1 MIIHHP
7 ISYPKY
13 QCFSISM
20 ALLVIFLVGCE
31 QQEKFEHSLAANED
45 VAQYM
50 ENFEGRGD
58 LTDPDSRP
66 TDPEKSIQAFRLPE
80 DLKLELVLSEP
91 DIVQPIHMSFDQQGR
106 LWVVQYQ
113 QYPYPEGLKITS
125 IDNHTRVKF
134 DRVPEAPPAGA
145 KGADVISVFEDK
157 EGDGTFSH
165 AFDAIE
171 GLNIASS
178 VALGRDRIWVLN
190 PPYLLAY
197 PDPDGDGKPDAEPEV
212 HLEGFGLEDTHAIAN
227 SLQWGPDGWLYGVQ
241 GSTTTANIKSENS
254 DPVSFQGQAI
264 WRYQPENKTFELF
277 AEGGGNNPF
286 YLEFDRKGRI
296 FSGSNGYGRGPYYKQ
311 GGYYVKSWGK
321 HGALTNPYAFG
332 HLPNMP
338 LDGEKK
344 RFTHAVMIYE
354 ADLLPAAYQNK
365 MMALNPLQNYV
376 QLTAF
381 QPTGS
386 SFSTQDEKMLVETTD
401 QWFRPVDIK
410 TGPDGAVY
418 LADWYDSR
426 LSHVD
431 PRDTWHKSSGRI
443 YRILPKDA
451 SPTKESF
458 DLARADLE
466 ELTELLKHTNKW
478 FRQQALRQFADRKDP
493 AALPALHSLFE
504 SENPQHA
511 LEALWAIHLSQG
523 FDEAF
528 IIKALNH
535 KDPTVRMWTYRLAGD
550 ENAVSS
556 PVLEA
561 MIETTE
567 HEEDAEVSGQIAST
581 AKRLP
586 TEQAL
591 PLLKALLLSNPDA
604 EDPDIPLLVWWGLES
619 KVAGDLPLV
628 LDFWEDPQ
636 IWESPIS
643 KTHLAG
649 RMMQR
654 LIRAD
659 QYDAATELLSLSP
672 DESFDQV
679 LVAGFYEGLV
689 GRDLINLPKP
699 LLDKVSEKE
708 KDTQPFELAL
718 RSGDFT
724 NLDKAIELIGDT
736 EQPLNA
742 RLNMVHL
749 LGELQPAAALPALID
764 LIGSGA
770 SPGSLKQAAIHA
782 LKKFDNLEIGKTMAS
797 IYPGIR
803 ADAYVR
809 EEAIR
814 LFSSRPEWAKAFF
827 EEIIETKVIHK
838 EDVPYSLA
846 RHFYLLEDDAVR
858 QKTKQIWP
866 ETQLMTS
873 DEKNEAISKY
883 KSIVKSGEGNAI
895 SGKQVFAQN
904 CGSCHRMDG
913 GGGTIGPDLT
923 GYDRSDLDYWLLH
936 AVDPNAA
943 IREGYETMEVRTK
956 DGRTIWG
963 KLEKDEGETKYLV
976 PPLGG
981 KGEFLSGNDIQSME
995 IQQVSVMPERL
1006 LETLNEQQIRD
1017 LFAFILK

>member
-1 MIIHHP
+1 MIIP
-7 ISYPKY
+7 IPFSDPKY
-13 QCFSISM
+13 KCFSTPLALMVILLM
-20 ALLVIFLVGCE
+20 ACE

-66 TDPEKSIQAFRLPE
+66 TDPEKSIQAFQLPD
-80 DLKLELVLSEP
+80 DLKIELVLSEP
-91 DIVQPIHMSFDQQGR
+91 DIVQPIHMSFDQRGR
-106 LWVVQYQ
+106 LWVVQYH

-134 DRVPEAPPAGA
+134 DRVPKAPPEGT

-197 PDPDGDGKPDAEPEV
+197 PDLDGDGKPDAAPEI

-241 GSTTTANIKSENS
+241 GSTTTANIRAENS
-254 DPVSFQGQAI
+254 NPVSFQGQAI
-264 WRYQPENKTFELF
+264 WRYHPENKTFELF

-354 ADLLPAAYQNK
+354 GNLLPAAYQHK
-365 MMALNPLQNYV
+365 MMALNPLHHYV
-376 QLTAF
+376 QLSTF
-381 QPTGS
+381 QPSGS
-386 SFSTQDEKMLVETTD
+386 SFTTQDEKLLVETTD
-401 QWFRPVDIK
+401 KWFRPVDIK

-443 YRILPKDA
+443 YRILPKGT
-451 SPTKESF
+451 PFRKEAF
-458 DLARADLE
+458 DLARADLA
-466 ELTELLKHTNKW
+466 ELTELLTHPNKW
-478 FRQQALRQFADRKDP
+478 FRQQALRQFADRKDS

-523 FDEAF
+523 FDDPF
-528 IIKALNH
+528 IIQALNH
-535 KDPTVRMWTYRLAGD
+535 NDPIVRMWTYRLAGD
-550 ENAVSS
+550 KQAVSTV
-556 PVLEA
+556 VLQE
-561 MIETTE
+561 MIAKARQ
-567 HEEDAEVSGQIAST
+567 EEDAEVSGQIAST

-586 TEQAL
+586 AEQAL
-591 PLLKALLLSNPDA
+591 PLLKALIQSNPDV
-604 EDPDIPLLVWWGLES
+604 EDPDIPLLTWWALES
-619 KVAGDLPLV
+619 KVTGDLPLV
-628 LDFWEDPQ
+628 LDFWKEPQ

-659 QYDAATELLSLSP
+659 QYDAATQLLSLSP

-689 GRDLINLPKP
+689 GRDLVNLPKP
-699 LLDKVSEKE
+699 LLDKISEKE

-724 NLDKAIELIGDT
+724 NLDKAIELIADS
-736 EQPLNA
+736 EQALNA
-742 RLNMVHL
+742 RLDMVHL
-749 LGELQPAAALPALID
+749 LGELQPAAALPVLVNLIE
-764 LIGSGA
+764 SGA
-770 SPGSLKQAAIHA
+770 SPGSLKQASIHA
-782 LKKFDNLEIGKTMAS
+782 LKRFDSPEIGKTMAA

-814 LFSSRPEWAKAFF
+814 LFSSRPGWARAFF
-827 EEIIETKVIHK
+827 EEIIETNVIHK

-846 RHFYLLEDDAVR
+846 RNFHLLEDEAVR
-858 QKTKQIWP
+858 QKAVQIWP
-866 ETQLMTS
+866 ETKLMTS
-873 DEKNEAISKY
+873 EEKNKAMSNYKAIL
-883 KSIVKSGEGNAI
+883 KSGQGDAI

-904 CGSCHRMDG
+904 CGSCHRMDEG
-913 GGGTIGPDLT
+913 GGAIGPDLT
-923 GYDRSDLDYWLLH
+923 GYNRSDLDYWLLH
-936 AVDPNAA
+936 TVDPNAA
-943 IREGYETMEVRTK
+943 IREGYETMEVKTK

-963 KLEKDEGETKYLV
+963 KLVNDEGETKHLV

-981 KGEFLSGNDIQSME
+981 KGEFLSGNNIQTME
-995 IQQVSVMPERL
+995 IQQISIMPERL
-1006 LETLNEQQIRD
+1006 LEPLNEQQIRD